1 MATNVLL
8 TIDTELLWSPDLTR
22 RSWQEALAR
31 SFDPAGVGVP
41 YQLAKLAEH
50 GLNAVFFVD
59 PMPALHFGIDPIR
72 RMVSLI
78 LEAGQSIEL
87 HLHPQ
92 WSRLVD
98 GDPTTSF
105 ELNGYPEEEQ
115 RALIAQA
122 CELLMAAGAPR
133 PTAFRAGSYAA
144 NDATLRAAAALGFR
158 YDSSHNGSQH
168 PWPSSIGLPADQ
180 ITPLR
185 YENIIEVPVTL
196 IRDRTGLRHLQICA
210 VSMREM
216 RAALYHAAERAHSVV
231 SIVSHSF
238 ELATRSGQRENRTHR
253 QRFDDL
259 CAFLDVHRADMPTR
273 NFATLDIGKL
283 GRGAEPLPSSA
294 LRTIAR
300 QAEQLWSNLYEE
312 RGA

>member
-8 TIDTELLWSPDLTR
+8 TIDTELLWSPDVTR

-31 SFDPAGVGVP
+31 SFDPAGVGIP

-50 GLNAVFFVD
+50 RLNAAFFID
-59 PMPALHFGIDPIR
+59 PMPALHFGLEPIKH
-72 RMVSLI
+72 MVSLI
-78 LEAGQSIEL
+78 LDAGQSIEL

-98 GDPTTSF
+98 GHPTTSF

-115 RALIAQA
+115 HALIARA
-122 CELLMAAGAPR
+122 CELLMAAGAPH
-133 PTAFRAGSYAA
+133 PGAFRAGSYAA
-144 NDATLRAAAALGFR
+144 NDGTLRAAAALGFR

-168 PWPSSIGLPADQ
+168 PWPSSIGLSADQ
-180 ITPLR
+180 ISPVR
-185 YENIIEVPVTL
+185 HQNIIEVPVTL
-196 IRDRTGLRHLQICA
+196 IRDGGGLRHLQICA
-210 VSMREM
+210 VSMHEI
-216 RAALYHAAERAHSVV
+216 RAALRHAAERAHPVV
-231 SIVSHSF
+231 CFVSHSF
-238 ELATRSGQRENRTHR
+238 ELATRSGRWVNRTHR

-259 CAFLDVHRADMPTR
+259 CAFLGAHRDEMPTR
-273 NFATLDIGKL
+273 NFVTLDVGQSE
-283 GRGAEPLPSSA
+283 RQAEPLPSSA